1 MCKAKIIRMTGFFGI
16 VFASLFLLQS
26 PLFVQDS
33 SAATLQCDNVHSYS
47 RDNPHVI
54 PLSKC
59 PGYTSSVLD
68 DNKPWYYILSF
79 TFSGATGWTSTTNY
93 CFGLETVSGTCIAY
107 GNPTI
112 QGRLI
117 LGIANVRLSSST
129 YSRSF
134 DNIILSDNSVPSS
147 GNNYHFNRI
156 ILGTSTAY
164 LEFSAFNVIITD
176 DAPFSSPSGSLSITE
191 NGTFDVTNYAEAVV
205 DVPSSGGSN
214 YHQDLVDLKQAI
226 YTGVAVLLVIYFFWM
241 IYRIIII
248 NTRR

>member
-33 SAATLQCDNVHSYS
+33 SAVSDIIVTIDSSNYS
-47 RDNPHVI
+47 AQ
-54 PLSKC
+54 
-59 PGYTSSVLD
+59 SVLCEASACSPYHYLVVSYNGTVD
-68 DNKPWYYILSF
+68 YSN
-79 TFSGATGWTSTTNY
+79 
-93 CFGLETVSGTCIAY
+93 GLPSK
-107 GNPTI
+107 
-112 QGRLI
+112 
-117 LGIANVRLSSST
+117 NVRLNFGSYMGQPSYFSTFPSTSIVELDTSSNSL
-129 YSRSF
+129 YYAVIQSGGSNLSSF
-134 DNIILSDNSVPSS
+134 FSS
-147 GNNYHFNRI
+147 GGSI
-156 ILGTSTAY
+156 IFTLSEDNPFASG
-164 LEFSAFNVIITD
+164 II
-176 DAPFSSPSGSLSITE
+176 PSGSLSITE

>member
-33 SAATLQCDNVHSYS
+33 SAASQT
-47 RDNPHVI
+47 
-54 PLSKC
+54 
-59 PGYTSSVLD
+59 
-68 DNKPWYYILSF
+68 F
-79 TFSGATGWTSTTNY
+79 TFSSFSNTTISTADSLGFFVKYIKAEISGIDTTTAASSCNYIRLRFDGSTNY
-93 CFGLETVSGTCIAY
+93 FKTFYVSGSFHYVDYYDYSSVDVSSLLVSTVIPSTWCTSY
-107 GNPTI
+107 VSSYSLTI
-112 QGRLI
+112 TLSDSP
-117 LGIANVRLSSST
+117 LFSSS
-129 YSRSF
+129 
-134 DNIILSDNSVPSS
+134 
-147 GNNYHFNRI
+147 
-156 ILGTSTAY
+156 
-164 LEFSAFNVIITD
+164 
-176 DAPFSSPSGSLSITE
+176 SGSLSITE

-205 DVPSSGGSN
+205 DVPSSDGSN